1 MQNFVWSQKPWQYKQ
16 VFKLMRYTKFGCLS
30 KAQTDVC
37 YLSFSNCAHFA
48 CAAHRPGAPV
58 CANVADTAMIRL
70 GPGSEKEARK
80 HVKRVNAHIKMYRS
94 VSTSSALWNI
104 FRHSIHFLK
113 FFQGIFCFK
122 NTLKRILNWNT
133 MVFKDKTNNSKP

>member
-1 MQNFVWSQKPWQYKQ
+1 
-16 VFKLMRYTKFGCLS
+16 MRYTKFGCLS

-70 GPGSEKEARK
+70 GLGSEKEAHK
-80 HVKRVNAHIKMYRS
+80 HVKRVNAHIKN
-94 VSTSSALWNI
+94 VSKCLDVFCLVEYIQTFDPFPEI
-104 FRHSIHFLK
+104 FPGNFSF
-113 FFQGIFCFK
+113 
-122 NTLKRILNWNT
+122 
-133 MVFKDKTNNSKP
+133 